1 MIYEVVIGVEVH
13 AQLRTKSKLFCGCGT
28 MFGLSAN
35 SQTCPLCLGLPGT
48 LPVINRV
55 AVEMAVRA
63 GLALNCTISA
73 NNLFARKNYFYP
85 DLPKGYQIS
94 QYEAPI
100 CEHGW
105 IEIAASEGKKRVRIR
120 RAHLEEDA
128 GKSVHVTGMNGSR
141 VDLNRAGTPLLEI
154 VTEPDLRSADE
165 VVAYLKGLRDVLM
178 YLEVCDGNMDEGSF
192 RCEPNLSLRP
202 LGQREFGTKVE
213 LKNINSFKFVKDAVE
228 YEIKRQTKVLNEG
241 GKIHQETRLW
251 NLDRG
256 ETAVMRSKEE
266 AHDYR
271 YFPDPDLVPLKLEK
285 EWIEGCRKQV
295 IELPAARMQR
305 FVDDFALS
313 EYDAGVLT
321 ASKAVADY
329 FEACVK
335 LFNQPKTVSNW
346 VMGELTRE
354 LNNSGSDASA
364 SPVSPERLVDLL
376 RLVEQGTISLK
387 AAREIFPEVYSSGK
401 TPEQIVQE
409 KGLVQVSDEG
419 ALDKIIEDVLAKNP
433 TQAAQFKEGKQQVL
447 GFLVGQVMKASG
459 GKANPGKVNELLK
472 QKLGGVLY
480 ARPVISLEELA
491 QQQPLNTDQAKVKFQ
506 LTNRE
511 QSVIEHLAKGW
522 TNKEIANALQITEET
537 VKEHIKHIMQKTNST
552 TRTGILDHVFNS

>member
-28 MFGLSAN
+28 VFGLTAN
-35 SQTCPLCLGLPGT
+35 SQTCPLCLGLPGS
-48 LPVINRV
+48 LPVLNQA

-63 GLALNCTISA
+63 GLALNCTIAA
-73 NNLFARKNYFYP
+73 NNIFARKNYFYP

-105 IEIAASEGKKRVRIR
+105 IEIAVSEGTQRVRIR

-128 GKSVHVTGMNGSR
+128 GKSVHVAGTNGSR
-141 VDLNRAGTPLLEI
+141 VDFNRAGTPLLEI
-154 VTEPDLRSADE
+154 VTEPDLRSSEE
-165 VVAYLKGLRDVLM
+165 VVAYLKSLRDVLM

-202 LGQREFGTKVE
+202 LGQKEFGTKVE
-213 LKNINSFKFVKDAVE
+213 LKNINSFKFVKDAIE
-228 YEIKRQTKVLNEG
+228 YEIKRQTKVLSEG
-241 GKIHQETRLW
+241 GTINQETRLW
-251 NLDRG
+251 NLERG
-256 ETAVMRSKEE
+256 ETVVMRSKEE

-271 YFPDPDLVPLKLEK
+271 YFPDPDLVPLKLDK
-285 EWIEGCRKQV
+285 EWIDGCRKHV
-295 IELPAARMQR
+295 AELPATRMRR
-305 FVDDFALS
+305 FVSEFGLS

-329 FEACVK
+329 FESCVK

-354 LNNSGSDASA
+354 LNNSGTDASA
-364 SPVSPERLVDLL
+364 SPISPERLVSLL
-376 RLVEQGTISLK
+376 QLVEQGTISLK
-387 AAREIFPEVYSSGK
+387 VAREIFPEVYSSGK

-409 KGLVQVSDEG
+409 KGLLQVSDEG
-419 ALDKIIEDVLAKNP
+419 ALDTIIEEVLSKNP
-433 TQAAQFKEGKQQVL
+433 TQVAQFKEGKQQVL

-472 QKLGGVLY
+472 KRLG
-480 ARPVISLEELA
+480 
-491 QQQPLNTDQAKVKFQ
+491 
-506 LTNRE
+506 
-511 QSVIEHLAKGW
+511 
-522 TNKEIANALQITEET
+522 
-537 VKEHIKHIMQKTNST
+537 
-552 TRTGILDHVFNS
+552 

>member
-13 AQLRTKSKLFCGCGT
+13 AQLRTQSKLFCACGT
-28 MFGLSAN
+28 MFGLTAN
-35 SQTCPLCLGLPGT
+35 SQTCPVCLGLPGT
-48 LPVINRV
+48 LPVINQA

-63 GLALNCTISA
+63 GLALNCTIAA

-105 IEIAASEGKKRVRIR
+105 IEIAAREGNKRVRIR

-128 GKSVHVTGMNGSR
+128 GKSLHVAGTNGSR

-154 VTEPDLRSADE
+154 VTEPDLRSSDE
-165 VVAYLKGLRDVLM
+165 VVAYLKSLRETLM
-178 YLEVCDGNMDEGSF
+178 YQDVCDGDMEKGNF

-202 LGQREFGTKVE
+202 LGQKEFGTKVE
-213 LKNINSFKFVKDAVE
+213 MKNINSFKFVKDAIE

-241 GKIHQETRLW
+241 GKINQETRLW

-285 EWIEGCRKQV
+285 EWIEGCRTH
-295 IELPAARMQR
+295 IAELPAARMKR
-305 FVDDFALS
+305 FVGEYGLS

-329 FEACVK
+329 FESCVK
-335 LFNQPKTVSNW
+335 LFSQPKTVSNW

-354 LNNSGSDASA
+354 LNNSGTDASA
-364 SPVSPERLVDLL
+364 SPVSPEQLVSLL
-376 RLVEQGTISLK
+376 QWVEQGTISLK
-387 AAREIFPEVYSSGK
+387 VAREIFPEIYSSRK
-401 TPEQIVQE
+401 TPGQIVQE
-409 KGLVQVSDEG
+409 KGLIQVSDEG
-419 ALDKIIEDVLAKNP
+419 ALDKIIDGVLAKNP
-433 TQAAQFKEGKQQVL
+433 TQVTQFKEGKQQVL
-447 GFLVGQVMKASG
+447 GFLVGQVMKSSG
-459 GKANPGKVNELLK
+459 GKANPGKVNELLRK
-472 QKLGGVLY
+472 KL
-480 ARPVISLEELA
+480 E
-491 QQQPLNTDQAKVKFQ
+491 
-506 LTNRE
+506 
-511 QSVIEHLAKGW
+511 
-522 TNKEIANALQITEET
+522 
-537 VKEHIKHIMQKTNST
+537 
-552 TRTGILDHVFNS
+552 

>member
-13 AQLRTKSKLFCGCGT
+13 AQLRTRSKMFCGCGT
-28 MFGLSAN
+28 TFGLSAN
-35 SQTCPLCLGLPGT
+35 SQTCPVCLGLPGT
-48 LPVINRV
+48 LPVINKA

-63 GLALNCTISA
+63 GLALNCTIGA
-73 NNLFARKNYFYP
+73 NNRFARKNYFYP

-94 QYEAPI
+94 QYESPI

-105 IEIAASEGKKRVRIR
+105 IEIAVGDSKKRVRIR

-128 GKSVHVTGMNGSR
+128 GKNVHETGTSGSH

-154 VTEPDLRSADE
+154 VTEPDMRSADE
-165 VVAYLKGLRDVLM
+165 VVAYLKGLRDILM

-202 LGQREFGTKVE
+202 LGQKEFGTKVE
-213 LKNINSFKFVKDAVE
+213 MKNINSFKFVKDAIE

-251 NLDRG
+251 NIERG

-271 YFPDPDLVPLKLEK
+271 YFPDPDLVPLRLEQ
-285 EWIEGCRKQV
+285 EWIEGFRSSV
-295 IELPAARMQR
+295 PELPGARMKR
-305 FVDDFALS
+305 FIDEYTLP

-321 ASKAVADY
+321 ASKGIADY

-354 LNNSGSDASA
+354 LNNSGTDVSA
-364 SPVSPERLVDLL
+364 SPVSPERLVTLL
-376 RLVEQGTISLK
+376 QLVEKGTISLK

-401 TPEQIVQE
+401 EPEQIVQE
-409 KGLVQVSDEG
+409 KRLIQVSDEISLG
-419 ALDKIIEDVLAKNP
+419 NMIDEVVAKNP
-433 TQAAQFKEGKQQVL
+433 AQVAQFKEGKQQVL

-472 QKLGGVLY
+472 KKLGV
-480 ARPVISLEELA
+480 
-491 QQQPLNTDQAKVKFQ
+491 
-506 LTNRE
+506 
-511 QSVIEHLAKGW
+511 
-522 TNKEIANALQITEET
+522 
-537 VKEHIKHIMQKTNST
+537 
-552 TRTGILDHVFNS
+552 

>member
-28 MFGLSAN
+28 TFGLSAN

-48 LPVINRV
+48 LPVINQA

-63 GLALNCTISA
+63 GLALNCTIAA

-128 GKSVHVTGMNGSR
+128 GKSVHVAGTNGSR

-178 YLEVCDGNMDEGSF
+178 YLEVCDGNMEKGNF

-202 LGQREFGTKVE
+202 LGQKELGTKVE
-213 LKNINSFKFVKDAVE
+213 LKNINSFKFVKDAIE
-228 YEIKRQTKVLNEG
+228 YEIKRQTKVLSEG
-241 GKIHQETRLW
+241 GRVHQETRLW

-271 YFPDPDLVPLKLEK
+271 YFPEPDLVPLRISKEWIDQVRSTLSELPGDRRKRLEK
-285 EWIEGCRKQV
+285 EYG
-295 IELPAARMQR
+295 
-305 FVDDFALS
+305 LS
-313 EYDAGVLT
+313 EYSAGVL
-321 ASKAVADY
+321 ASEKEFLDY
-329 FEACVK
+329 FERCVAEAEK
-335 LFNQPKTVSNW
+335 LGYSKIEVGKELANCITVDFRGLIRMMNSRPGMTQIPRPALYRDP
-346 VMGELTRE
+346 VRE
-354 LNNSGSDASA
+354 DIWPAT
-364 SPVSPERLVDLL
+364 V
-376 RLVEQGTISLK
+376 TISEKDLTELVVKKIQGEISGPIYKSVLEKMLK
-387 AAREIFPEVYSSGK
+387 THKTASEIIE
-401 TPEQIVQE
+401 E
-409 KGLVQVSDEG
+409 KGLRQVSDEEEIRR
-419 ALDKIIEDVLAKNP
+419 IIDEVLGKNP
-433 TQAAQFKEGKQQVL
+433 TQVAQFKEGKQQVL
-447 GFLVGQVMKASG
+447 GFLVGQVMKASS

-472 QKLGGVLY
+472 KTLG
-480 ARPVISLEELA
+480 S
-491 QQQPLNTDQAKVKFQ
+491 
-506 LTNRE
+506 
-511 QSVIEHLAKGW
+511 
-522 TNKEIANALQITEET
+522 
-537 VKEHIKHIMQKTNST
+537 
-552 TRTGILDHVFNS
+552 

>member
-13 AQLRTKSKLFCGCGT
+13 AQLRTKSKLFCGCETG
-28 MFGLSAN
+28 FGLAAN

-48 LPVINRV
+48 LPVINQA

-63 GLALNCTISA
+63 GLALNCTIA
-73 NNLFARKNYFYP
+73 THNLFARKNYFYP

-105 IEIAASEGKKRVRIR
+105 IEIAASEGTRRVRIR

-128 GKSVHVTGMNGSR
+128 GKSVHVAGANGSR

-154 VTEPDLRSADE
+154 VTEPDLRSSDE

-202 LGQREFGTKVE
+202 VGQKEFGTKVE
-213 LKNINSFKFVKDAVE
+213 LKNINSFKFVKDAIE
-228 YEIKRQTKVLNEG
+228 YEIKRQTKVLSEG
-241 GKIHQETRLW
+241 GTINQETRLW
-251 NLDRG
+251 NLERE
-256 ETAVMRSKEE
+256 ETVVMRSKED

-271 YFPDPDLVPLKLEK
+271 YFPDPDLVPLKLDQD
-285 EWIEGCRKQV
+285 WIEGCRTHV
-295 IELPAARMQR
+295 TELPAARMQR
-305 FVDDFALS
+305 FVSECGLS

-329 FEACVK
+329 FETCVK

-354 LNNSGSDASA
+354 LNNSGTDASA
-364 SPVSPERLVDLL
+364 SPVSPERLVSLL
-376 RLVEQGTISLK
+376 QLVEQGAISLK
-387 AAREIFPEVYSSGK
+387 VAREIFPEVYSSGK
-401 TPEQIVQE
+401 TPEQIVAE
-409 KGLVQVSDEG
+409 KGLTQVSDEG
-419 ALDKIIEDVLAKNP
+419 ALDTIIGDVLGKNP
-433 TQAAQFKEGKQQVL
+433 AQVAQFKEGKQQVL

-472 QKLGGVLY
+472 KRLG
-480 ARPVISLEELA
+480 
-491 QQQPLNTDQAKVKFQ
+491 
-506 LTNRE
+506 
-511 QSVIEHLAKGW
+511 
-522 TNKEIANALQITEET
+522 
-537 VKEHIKHIMQKTNST
+537 
-552 TRTGILDHVFNS
+552 

>member
-13 AQLRTKSKLFCGCGT
+13 AQLRTKTKMFCGCGT
-28 MFGLSAN
+28 TFGRSPN
-35 SQTCPLCLGLPGT
+35 SQTCPVCLGLPGT
-48 LPVINRV
+48 LPVINRA

-63 GLALNCTISA
+63 GLALNCTIGA
-73 NNLFARKNYFYP
+73 NNQFDRKNYFYP

-94 QYEAPI
+94 QYESPI

-105 IEIAASEGKKRVRIR
+105 IEIAVGDSKKRVKIR

-128 GKSVHVTGMNGSR
+128 GKNVHETGTSGSR

-154 VTEPDLRSADE
+154 VTEPDMRSADE
-165 VVAYLKGLRDVLM
+165 VVAYLKGLRDILM
-178 YLEVCDGNMDEGSF
+178 YLDVCDGNMDEGSF

-202 LGQREFGTKVE
+202 LGQKEFGTKVE

-228 YEIKRQTKVLNEG
+228 YEIKRQTKVLSEG
-241 GKIHQETRLW
+241 GKIFQETRLW

-271 YFPDPDLVPLKLEK
+271 YFPDPDLVPLKLDQ
-285 EWIEGCRKQV
+285 EWIEGFRGSV
-295 IELPAARMQR
+295 PELPAARVSR
-305 FVDDFALS
+305 FVREYGLP

-321 ASKAVADY
+321 VSKGIADY

-354 LNNSGSDASA
+354 LNLSGTEIIA
-364 SPVSPERLVDLL
+364 SPVTPERLVALL
-376 RLVEQGTISLK
+376 QLVEKGTISLK
-387 AAREIFPEVYSSGK
+387 VAREMFPEVYSSGK
-401 TPEQIVQE
+401 PPEQIVQE
-409 KGLVQVSDEG
+409 KGLTQVSDEG
-419 ALDKIIEDVLAKNP
+419 ALDKIIDEVLAKNP
-433 TQAAQFKEGKQQVL
+433 AQVAQFKEGKPQVL

-472 QKLGGVLY
+472 K
-480 ARPVISLEELA
+480 
-491 QQQPLNTDQAKVKFQ
+491 KF
-506 LTNRE
+506 
-511 QSVIEHLAKGW
+511 S
-522 TNKEIANALQITEET
+522 
-537 VKEHIKHIMQKTNST
+537 S
-552 TRTGILDHVFNS
+552 

>member
-28 MFGLSAN
+28 TFGLTAN

-48 LPVINRV
+48 LPVLNQA

-63 GLALNCTISA
+63 GLALNCTIAA

-105 IEIAASEGKKRVRIR
+105 IEITASEGKKRVRIR

-128 GKSVHVTGMNGSR
+128 GKNVHVAGTNGSR

-178 YLEVCDGNMDEGSF
+178 YLEVCDGNMEEGSF

-202 LGQREFGTKVE
+202 LGQKEFGTKVE
-213 LKNINSFKFVKDAVE
+213 LKNINSFKFVKDAIE

-241 GKIHQETRLW
+241 GKIRQETRLW
-251 NLDRG
+251 NIDRG

-285 EWIEGCRKQV
+285 EWIEGFHSSLP
-295 IELPAARMQR
+295 ELPAARASR
-305 FVDDFALS
+305 FVGEYGLP

-321 ASKAVADY
+321 ASKGVADF

-335 LFNQPKTVSNW
+335 QFNQPKTVSNW

-354 LNNSGSDASA
+354 LNNSGPNHTMKAESGQYNVTGEPIALSF
-364 SPVSPERLVDLL
+364 SPARLVSLL
-376 RLVEQGTISLK
+376 QLVERGAISLK
-387 AAREIFPEVYSSGK
+387 VAREIFPEVYSSGK

-409 KGLVQVSDEG
+409 KGLIQVSDEG
-419 ALDKIIEDVLAKNP
+419 TLDTMIDEVLAKNP
-433 TQAAQFKEGKQQVL
+433 TQVAQFKEGKQQVL

-472 QKLGGVLY
+472 RKL
-480 ARPVISLEELA
+480 
-491 QQQPLNTDQAKVKFQ
+491 Q
-506 LTNRE
+506 
-511 QSVIEHLAKGW
+511 
-522 TNKEIANALQITEET
+522 
-537 VKEHIKHIMQKTNST
+537 
-552 TRTGILDHVFNS
+552 